1 MRSVRWGVRA
11 DLFFLF
17 PAFLPVDS
25 HPVQIPY
32 FCLYVVAADNIG
44 FMPDLQFQ
52 GNRTNPIYP

>member
-32 FCLYVVAADNIG
+32 FCPDVVSEDNIG
-44 FMPDLQFQ
+44 FMPDLQF
-52 GNRTNPIYP
+52 